1 MKLKTL
7 RLGLIGCGHIAQMHI
22 DSLLQLREAGLE
34 PLELVLACDLEPERV
49 ELFRRNYGFAG
60 GTTDCRRMFEAG
72 LDALY
77 ICSPT
82 RDHLE
87 PVLQA
92 AGQGLPIFCEKPLGR
107 NLAEVERMARA
118 VEEASLPAQLGLVL
132 RFSPV
137 YQVMRQLLH
146 EEGVGRPMAAVFRDD
161 QYFPIGGSYHSQW
174 RSDLEVVGGGAL
186 LEHSIHDLD
195 LLRWFF
201 GEVTRVEA
209 RTDYFS
215 GRVGIEDSAVL
226 LLEFASGARATLVSL
241 WHQMLGRESNRNLE
255 LFCERRYLASSADM
269 LGTISVQDQHGPVRT
284 LSTRAVD
291 RSHRRFLGRKAPP
304 GELAHNP
311 YVLENLAFLRSLRT
325 GTKPFPDFATGLAAH
340 RIVDAAYQSARRQVP
355 ISVS

>member
-7 RLGLIGCGHIAQMHI
+7 RLGLIGCGHIAQVHMH
-22 DSLLQLREAGLE
+22 SLLQLREAGLE
-34 PLELVLACDLEPERV
+34 PLELVLACDVEPERA

-60 GTTDCRRMFEAG
+60 ITTDLGRMFEAE

-77 ICSPT
+77 VCSPT

-87 PVLQA
+87 PVLLA
-92 AGQGLPIFCEKPLGR
+92 AQHGLPLFCEKPLGR
-107 NLAEVERMARA
+107 NLDEVQKMCDA
-118 VEEASLPAQLGLVL
+118 VEQSRLHAQLGLVL

-137 YQVMRQLLH
+137 YQVMRFLLQ

-161 QYFPIGGSYHSQW
+161 QYFPIGGSYGSSW
-174 RSDLEVVGGGAL
+174 RSELEVVGAGCL

-195 LLRWFF
+195 LLRWLF

-215 GRVGIEDSAVL
+215 GRAGIEDSAVL
-226 LLEFASGARATLVSL
+226 MLEFESSARATLTSL
-241 WHQMLGRESNRNLE
+241 WHQMLGRESNRYLE
-255 LFCERRYLASSADM
+255 LFCERRYLASGADF
-269 LGTISVQDQHGPVRT
+269 LGTVQMQEQNGPAQT

-291 RSHRRFLGRKAPP
+291 RLHRKLMGRKAPP

-311 YVLENLAFLRSLRT
+311 YLLENLAFLRSLRT
-325 GTKPFPDFATGLAAH
+325 GSKPYPDFSQGLAAH
-340 RIVDAAYQSARRQVP
+340 RVVDAAYRSARERQPVP
-355 ISVS
+355 VF